1 MKRFDVN
8 TNKKD
13 REYEVIFWQILK
25 NFETSIYKQDF
36 QFINLP
42 LYELSSRINQNIVL
56 HRNV

>member
-13 REYEVIFWQILK
+13 REYGISFWQILK
-25 NFETSIYKQDF
+25 NFEASIYKQGF

-42 LYELSSRINQNIVL
+42 LYKLSSRINQNIAL
-56 HRNV
+56 QRNV

>member
-13 REYEVIFWQILK
+13 REYEIIFWQILK
-25 NFETSIYKQDF
+25 NFETSIYKQGF

-42 LYELSSRINQNIVL
+42 LYELFSRINQNIAL

>member
-13 REYEVIFWQILK
+13 REYEIIFWQILK
-25 NFETSIYKQDF
+25 NFETSIYKQGF